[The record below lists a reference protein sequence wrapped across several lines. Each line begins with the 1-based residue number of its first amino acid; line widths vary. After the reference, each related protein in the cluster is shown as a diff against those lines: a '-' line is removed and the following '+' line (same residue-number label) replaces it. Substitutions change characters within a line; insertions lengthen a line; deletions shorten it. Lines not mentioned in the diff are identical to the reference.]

1 MSLQPRKEAKLSI
14 RIYLKY
20 LSIICLLFI
29 TFLQVV
35 YAQKSITIINDDW
48 RISGIRSALNDPNI
62 NVLIYAFKNAGN
74 DRLKLLFSV
83 DSELRN
89 SITNRHAEIA
99 IQDSQVFSLFI
110 SLLETKYKNEHLT
123 SIIPLLGHKESL
135 VRKSAILSL
144 ITLENTSLIE
154 VEHFLSAIK
163 DPNRDVKLE
172 AIRALG
178 EYSGQQVIDALSVTL
193 NDEERDVRMATIKA
207 LGQVGSKNAVRLLL
221 SILNEVDGEYF
232 LEVVRSLGIAGGPK
246 ATNALSNLIDKET
259 GARSAF
265 VLDALGVIGGD
276 LVIEVLIQTLNKD
289 DSGLQIRVL
298 NVLGNI
304 NDDRALDAIISIF
317 RDDDENIRKNAVK
330 QLSNFKVK
338 KSINALVSS
347 LEDDDIY
354 VREYAVNSLNT
365 IGGKQVAKPLIIAL
379 NNSAPDIRG
388 LAAEYLKFHVS
399 KEVID
404 ALRLALTDLN
414 EGVKYQVLKTLQYLK
429 ASFAIETLIPLLT
442 DDNDNVRSIASE
454 LITKHKG
461 NRATKAL
468 LASLDDDSESA
479 VYHKWVALTKV
490 AGESEIPFF
499 SSTLIDPKYYVENR
513 QHSAIALGNIGTE
526 KAIDTLI
533 DMLNDDSDTIFST
546 VTKSLARTGND
557 RAIATLVARLKHES
571 ELRRKKLLVALSYVK
586 SELAVNLLTNALS
599 DKSKSVRYEA
609 VHLLSGIEGEK
620 ANGGLVIALN
630 SDDKTLREAAIE
642 YLADRGATTSINY
655 IISTISEQ
663 DEYGKTRFI
672 RALQKLADLKMKSR
686 EKGAVELLSSFSD
699 KNLEL
704 VLIVLKDIYDNS
716 TRKDYIRYTV
726 HLFSERDENAIII
739 AKWLGDPGISTPD
752 LLATLP
758 NNESRIDVLKAFR
771 KAWDFNDIGS
781 KFRNDLARNITAVLH
796 DLSVNIKDQSTI
808 KLLSDIRDELSKRN
822 YQSAV
827 TAFNVKLADISKHN
841 KASIGLGVLLSQLIF
856 WILLLFVY
864 PHSPIVQSIFF
875 WNPWIRRIVGFGYI
889 GFLLTWVPSLRRI
902 LFRPFTDN
910 LLVDANLDSFN
921 DDDYFEGCEVIISG
935 RNQRDPIAKAIALAT
950 GQVIIEAESGM
961 GKSMCLKRYAIFSNN
976 IVAFIPASRCKN
988 GVMAALQEK
997 LHGPANDEVF
1007 LKSLIY
1013 SGSINI
1019 CIDGV
1024 NEVSPQTRANI
1035 TEFADRYF
1043 RSNIIM
1049 TTQPMEWLKPVAAKT
1064 WKLQPLSPQHIKQFL
1079 LSRRVTLKIGQQ
1091 LSEVEYVSACETY
1104 LKQVLNDDIPEEV
1117 RQTTLKVLSN
1127 PMDLTI
1133 IAQMIGNGK
1142 SPQLFNLRE
1151 QQYQTMAEDYM
1162 LTHYSPFP
1170 LEQFAEN
1177 CFDMRLNDIEKLDE
1191 EHFANEIACLDR
1203 HKMVVVKY
1211 KEANGNV
1218 LKDWKFRHDKIM
1230 DYFVAQTFLG
1240 EKSSRQVEYLDD
1252 ARFRG
1257 VYFLLGDLLPIE
1269 QAEILR
1275 ESLIQYA
1282 AKEKDHSVSDDF
1294 ISILNARNNHEKL

>member
-1 MSLQPRKEAKLSI
+1 LSI
-14 RIYLKY
+14 RKY

-48 RISGIRSALNDPNI
+48 RISGIRSALHDPNI
-62 NVLIYAFKNAGN
+62 DVLIYAFRNAGN

-83 DSELRN
+83 DPELRN
-89 SITNRHAEIA
+89 SITNRHADIA
-99 IQDSQVFSLFI
+99 IKDSQVFSLFI
-110 SLLETKYKNEHLT
+110 NLLETKYKNEHLA
-123 SIIPLLGHKESL
+123 SIISLLDHKESL

-144 ITLENTSLIE
+144 ITLENTSLVE
-154 VEHFLSAIK
+154 VEYFLSAIK

-172 AIRALG
+172 TIRALG
-178 EYSGQQVIDALSVTL
+178 KYSGQQVIDALSVTL
-193 NDEERDVRMATIKA
+193 NDEEQDIRIATIKA
-207 LGQVGSKNAVRLLL
+207 LGQIGNKSAVRLLL
-221 SILNEVDGEYF
+221 SILNEVDGKYF
-232 LEVVRSLGIAGGPK
+232 LETVRALGIAGGPE
-246 ATNALSNLIDKET
+246 ATNALINLIDNKI
-259 GARSAF
+259 GARRFF
-265 VLDALGVIGGD
+265 VVDALGVIGGD
-276 LVIEVLIQTLNKD
+276 LVIDVLIQALNKD
-289 DSGLQIRVL
+289 DEGLQLAVL
-298 NVLGNI
+298 HVLGNI
-304 NDDRALDAIISIF
+304 NDDRALDAIISTL
-317 RDDDENIRKNAVK
+317 RDDDEDIRKRAVE
-330 QLSNFKVK
+330 QLRNFKVK

-354 VREYAVNSLNT
+354 VREYAVNSLNY
-365 IGGKQVAKPLIIAL
+365 IGDKQVAKPLIIAL
-379 NNSAPDIRG
+379 KNSDPDIRG
-388 LAAEYLKFHVS
+388 LAAEYLRFHGS
-399 KEVID
+399 QEVIY
-404 ALRLALTDLN
+404 ALRQALNDLS
-414 EGVKYQVLKTLQYLK
+414 EGVKYQALKTLQSLN
-429 ASFAIETLIPLLT
+429 ASFEVEILIPFLT
-442 DDNDNVRSIASE
+442 DESEGVRSIASE

-461 NRATKAL
+461 KRATKAL
-468 LASLDDDSESA
+468 IESLDDDSESA
-479 VYHKWVALTKV
+479 VFHKWVALTKV

-499 SSTLIDPKYYVENR
+499 SSILIDPEYFVEDR
-513 QHSAIALGNIGTE
+513 QHAAIALGNIGTE

-533 DMLNDDSDTIFST
+533 EALNDDSDIIFGA
-546 VTKSLARTGND
+546 VTKSLARSGND
-557 RAIATLVARLKHES
+557 KAIATLVARLKRAS
-571 ELRRKKLLVALSYVK
+571 VFRRIKLLVALSYVK
-586 SELAVNLLTNALS
+586 GELAVNLLTNALS
-599 DKSKSVRYEA
+599 DNSKNVRYA
-609 VHLLSGIEGEK
+609 AIHLLSDIEGEK

-630 SDDKTLREAAIE
+630 SDDKALREAAIE
-642 YLADRGATTSINY
+642 HLVDRGATTSINY
-655 IISTISEQ
+655 IISTMSKQ

-672 RALQKLADLKMKSR
+672 RTLQKLADLKMRSR
-686 EKGAVELLSSFSD
+686 EKDAAELLSPFPD

-704 VLIVLKDIYDNS
+704 VLTVLKDIYDNS
-716 TRKDYIRYTV
+716 TRKDYIRYNA
-726 HLFSERDENAIII
+726 HLFAERDENATII
-739 AKWLGDPGISTPD
+739 AKWLGEPGISTPD
-752 LLATLP
+752 LLATLS

-771 KAWDFNDIGS
+771 KAWDFSDIGS
-781 KFRNDLARNITAVLH
+781 KLRNDLARNITAVLN
-796 DLSVNIKDQSTI
+796 DLSVNIKDESTI
-808 KLLSDIRDELSKRN
+808 VLLSEIRDELSKRN

-827 TAFNVKLADISKHN
+827 TAFDVKITDISKHN
-841 KASIGLGVLLSQLIF
+841 KASIGLGILLSQLTF
-856 WILLLFVY
+856 WILLLLAY
-864 PHSPIVQSIFF
+864 PHYPIIQSIFF
-875 WNPWIRRIVGFGYI
+875 WNPWVRRIVGLGYI

-910 LLVDANLDSFN
+910 LLVDANLESFN
-921 DDDYFEGCEVIISG
+921 DDDYFEGCEVAISG
-935 RNQRDPIAKAIALAT
+935 RNQIDPIAKEIALAT

-961 GKSMCLKRYAIFSNN
+961 GKSMCLKQYAMFSKN
-976 IVAFIPASRCKN
+976 IVAFIPAFRCKN
-988 GVMAALQEK
+988 GVMTALQEK

-1007 LKSLIY
+1007 LKSLIH

-1019 CIDGV
+1019 CIDGI

-1035 TEFADRYF
+1035 TEFADKYF

-1049 TTQPMEWLKPVAAKT
+1049 STQPMEWSKPVMAKT

-1079 LSRRVTLKIGQQ
+1079 LSRRGTLKIGQQ

-1117 RQTTLKVLSN
+1117 MQTTFKVLSN

-1133 IAQMIGNGK
+1133 IAQIIGNRK

-1151 QQYQTMAEDYM
+1151 QQYQAMAEDYM

-1177 CFDMRLNDIEKLDE
+1177 CFDMRLNDFEKINE

-1240 EKSSRQVEYLDD
+1240 DKNSRQVEYLDD

-1282 AKEKDHSVSDDF
+1282 AKERDHSVSDDF